1 MPKETK
7 PKNGFV
13 WIVGAGPG
21 DARLLTLKAKE
32 CLEQADVIVYDR
44 LVTPSVLSLARPDA
58 ELIYA
63 GKTPNGE
70 RTPQEWINEV
80 LVNMAKEG
88 KKVVRLKNGDPFVF
102 GRGAEEAEALADA
115 GIPFEIVPGVSSAFA
130 VPAYAGI
137 PLTDRRFAS
146 QFSVGTGKSAE
157 REGKKSNSDFRQ
169 LAKADT
175 VVALMAVG
183 ELEEVVSQLIEG
195 GKSPDTLAAIIEWGA
210 TPHQKV
216 LVAELG
222 NLPSEARKQNVKPPA
237 VLIVGEVV
245 RLREKLIWYE
255 RKPLFGK
262 RILFPCT
269 DETKDLASKLE
280 DLGAEVVRLPVAK
293 IATRKNEAS
302 LQRAVKETL
311 DGSHNW
317 VLFTD
322 ELGVHISFE
331 RVKRNGSDLKTS
343 TLVKF
348 AAVNQELKDASINSG
363 IHPDLSLGRRKS
375 ANGSKVIVKING
387 NGRKSKRVEKL
398 LALESVCSSKV
409 QADELY
415 RFKMRLGEGHTYTI
429 VPNLLSSSFLD
440 AVLKEP
446 IHIVVFASAPL
457 AKSFFGVLG
466 NKRAK
471 RVLENAEVW
480 VVGSSTEQ
488 FCRQQGVKP
497 SAVMVAHT
505 FDGLLK
511 ALTKRK

>member
-1 MPKETK
+1 MLPKKTK

-44 LVTPSVLSLARPDA
+44 LVTPSILSLARPDA

-70 RTPQEWINEV
+70 RTPQKWINEM
-80 LVNMAKEG
+80 LVNMAREG

-157 REGKKSNSDFRQ
+157 WESKKSNSDFRQ
-169 LAKADT
+169 LAEADT
-175 VVALMAVG
+175 VVALMAVS
-183 ELEEVVSQLIEG
+183 ELEKVVSQLIEG
-195 GKSPDTLAAIIEWGA
+195 GKSPNTLAAMIEWGA
-210 TPHQKV
+210 TPCQKV

-245 RLREKLIWYE
+245 RLREKLMWYE
-255 RKPLFGK
+255 LKSLFGK
-262 RILFPCT
+262 RVLFPCT
-269 DETKDLASKLE
+269 DETKGLASKLE

-293 IATRKNEAS
+293 IITRKNGAS
-302 LQRAVKETL
+302 LQRTVKKAL
-311 DGSHNW
+311 DGSYKKSKW
-317 VLFTD
+317 VEESL
-322 ELGVHISFE
+322 V
-331 RVKRNGSDLKTS
+331 LK
-343 TLVKF
+343 
-348 AAVNQELKDASINSG
+348 G
-363 IHPDLSLGRRKS
+363 IH
-375 ANGSKVIVKING
+375 
-387 NGRKSKRVEKL
+387 
-398 LALESVCSSKV
+398 SSKV
-409 QADELY
+409 QANEFYRSKLGLDENP
-415 RFKMRLGEGHTYTI
+415 TYTI
-429 VPNLLSSSFLD
+429 VPNRLSSSFLD

-446 IHIVVFASAPL
+446 IHIVVFTSAPL
-457 AKSFFGVLG
+457 AKSFFDVLG
-466 NKRAK
+466 RERAK
-471 RVLENAEVW
+471 RILESAEVW
-480 VVGSSTEQ
+480 AVGSSTEL
-488 FCRQQGVKP
+488 FCRQQGIKP
-497 SAVMVAHT
+497 CAVAMAHT
-505 FDGLLK
+505 FDGLLR
-511 ALTKRK
+511 ALTKCKER